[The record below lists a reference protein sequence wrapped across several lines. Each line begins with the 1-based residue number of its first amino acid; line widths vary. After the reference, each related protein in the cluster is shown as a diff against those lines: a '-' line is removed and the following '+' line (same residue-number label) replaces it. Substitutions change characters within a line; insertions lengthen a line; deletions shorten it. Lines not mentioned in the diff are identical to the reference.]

1 MPLIRLYVLRLT
13 ITFNDKRRHR
23 VCCPQDGV
31 CDTLTFTISF
41 SNAFHLWKQ
50 LQSYY
55 KAKPCF
61 SSIPDRA
68 ALILACWLEPTN
80 CWAAPPPPP
89 AFRSAPITGSHLET
103 ISVNKGAA
111 EELRPRSASPH
122 PPGHHSE
129 SNTRTPKPAPKK
141 KKKTPCVLHFRV
153 HVSESVR
160 ISVSA
165 LVSSSR
171 DLYLAWLQFRKR

>member
-1 MPLIRLYVLRLT
+1 M
-13 ITFNDKRRHR
+13 ITLNDKRRHG

-141 KKKTPCVLHFRV
+141 KKKTLCVLHFRV